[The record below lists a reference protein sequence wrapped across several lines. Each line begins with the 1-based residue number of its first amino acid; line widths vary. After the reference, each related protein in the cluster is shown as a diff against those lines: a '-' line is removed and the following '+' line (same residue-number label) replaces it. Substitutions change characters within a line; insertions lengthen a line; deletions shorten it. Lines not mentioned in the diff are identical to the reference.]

1 MTNTFSSKSL
11 LRNSMTAVVAA
22 AALFAVA
29 CNSGNGPD
37 DGNPPPAELNR
48 ANLIT
53 MGEQVYTGSC
63 SGCHYPN
70 GEGHSP
76 HTPPLRHSDF
86 LMASK
91 ERFVRIMLLGLPNDI
106 DTATTITVNGVDYV
120 DQAMGAFGADLSD
133 TAMAALLTFLRVEF
147 NDTSSV
153 NCRAPK
159 MDPDNN
165 PVADCDLVARPE
177 AASDS
182 VMPAEI
188 AEYRALVPAP
198 AE

>member
-1 MTNTFSSKSL
+1 MAYTLSPKALRRGSL
-11 LRNSMTAVVAA
+11 AGLAAA

-29 CNSGNGPD
+29 CDSGNNS
-37 DGNPPPAELNR
+37 NPPPEPTELNR
-48 ANLIT
+48 AQLIT
-53 MGEQVYTGSC
+53 MGEQVYTENC

-91 ERFVRIMLLGLPNDI
+91 ERFMRIMLLGIPNQV
-106 DTATTITVNGVDYV
+106 DTATTITVNGVEYIE
-120 DQAMGAFGADLSD
+120 QAMGAYGADLSD
-133 TAMAALLTFLRVEF
+133 TALAALLTYLRVEL
-147 NDTSSV
+147 NDTLSV
-153 NCRAPK
+153 NCREPV

-165 PVADCDLVARPE
+165 PMADCDLVERPE
-177 AASDS
+177 AATDS

-188 AEYRALVPAP
+188 AELRALVPDP
-198 AE
+198 ED